1 MRNNIID
8 KFYSKKTIERIREK
22 VRMLGDKAI
31 NERLFLFLRLIFTII
46 IFGGLLIF
54 SKYGYILAIVGAVI
68 FYWGIEV
75 VVLDLNIKKRGKIL
89 EKEAIFFLEVLA
101 LTLEGGRSLKHAL
114 SITTQNIN
122 SEISLEFKKTLN
134 EINLGKS
141 LNEALNDMKKRMPS
155 DNINNVILSM
165 VESNTYGNNITDLIY
180 NQIEFLRNK
189 QMLEVKA
196 EITKLPTKISVISVL
211 FFIPIMLLVILAPVL
226 INLINR

>member
-75 VVLDLNIKKRGKIL
+75 VVLDLNIKKRGKVL

-134 EINLGKS
+134 EIDLGKS

-155 DNINNVILSM
+155 DNINNVILS
-165 VESNTYGNNITDLIY
+165 LILTAIIL
-180 NQIEFLRNK
+180 QI
-189 QMLEVKA
+189 
-196 EITKLPTKISVISVL
+196 
-211 FFIPIMLLVILAPVL
+211 
-226 INLINR
+226 